1 MCKSGI
7 CNLSRSR
14 DSSGSKLRERRRPSE
29 NNLEDSSLCVMV
41 LPEVVTV
48 LAGSGVL
55 DEGMSFILVV
65 TMDNTHAVA
74 VSVIVILRTEVVVEV
89 TVFAYRKIC
98 K

>member
-1 MCKSGI
+1 
-7 CNLSRSR
+7 
-14 DSSGSKLRERRRPSE
+14 
-29 NNLEDSSLCVMV
+29 MV

-55 DEGMSFILVV
+55 NEGMSSILVV